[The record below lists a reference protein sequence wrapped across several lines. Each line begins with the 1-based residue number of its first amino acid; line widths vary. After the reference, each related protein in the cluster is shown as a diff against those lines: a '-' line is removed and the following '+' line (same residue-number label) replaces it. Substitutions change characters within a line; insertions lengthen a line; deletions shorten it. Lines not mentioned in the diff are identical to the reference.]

1 MTRGVKRKSSAS
13 ELDLDTLFA
22 DLDATVKR
30 ATRAR
35 TTPTKPVPFSPKHNK
50 SENAWY
56 LADTVKKAERERE
69 LLALCDGLGEDI
81 DPTPTKPTRRAPSLH
96 ATPLRKREVCCPSAV
111 PCWWSS
117 SHISSS
123 LRSSQHQMVCQR
135 PTSMLLL
142 TVLIGMNSTKRQ
154 LPHLVHGRNHVL
166 LVQVEDRL

>member
-22 DLDATVKR
+22 DLDATVKS

-35 TTPTKPVPFSPKHNK
+35 TTPKKPVPFSPKHNK

-56 LADTVKKAERERE
+56 LGDTVRKAERERE

-96 ATPLRKREVCCPSAV
+96 ATPLRKREVCCLSAV
-111 PCWWSS
+111 PRCGT
-117 SHISSS
+117 
-123 LRSSQHQMVCQR
+123 R
-135 PTSMLLL
+135 L
-142 TVLIGMNSTKRQ
+142 TYPAAYAPVSTKWSVR
-154 LPHLVHGRNHVL
+154 
-166 LVQVEDRL
+166 DRPQCSY